1 MNKCKKLIRNWWPIS
16 SLNVDIKPI
25 SKALAERLKKF
36 LPSSISK
43 NQTAYVKGRF
53 INEGGRLISD
63 ILEISDNVKKK
74 ITLDI
79 ENAFDP
85 VKYPFLISSPD
96 KYGLKEDF
104 IKLIQILKQKQESCV
119 INGGITTNYFK
130 LERGT
135 R

>member
-1 MNKCKKLIRNWWPIS
+1 M
-16 SLNVDIKPI
+16 LNVDIKPI

-63 ILEISDNVKKK
+63 NVKKK

-96 KYGLKEDF
+96 KYGLKQDF

>member
-16 SLNVDIKPI
+16 LLNVDIKPI

-43 NQTAYVKGRF
+43 NQTAYVKGGF
-53 INEGGRLISD
+53 INEGGRPISD

-85 VKYPFLISSPD
+85 VN
-96 KYGLKEDF
+96 F
-104 IKLIQILKQKQESCV
+104 I
-119 INGGITTNYFK
+119 
-130 LERGT
+130 T